1 MDLGIPQLLA
11 ILENAFII
19 LHFSKVVKRF
29 FVVFMFADHLKIAL
43 VLITTDFTQLYVNV
57 KNILFIKSNMSGAS
71 SNIFLK
77 NKLIQTNIMVDK
89 INPLTLK

>member
-29 FVVFMFADHLKIAL
+29 FVIFMFAGHRKIAL
-43 VLITTDFTQLYVNV
+43 VLITTDFTRFNVNV
-57 KNILFIKSNMSGAS
+57 KNILFIKSTYQEHLLTY
-71 SNIFLK
+71 FLK
-77 NKLIQTNIMVDK
+77 IS
-89 INPLTLK
+89 